1 MLSWLV
7 SLTPCGHPFSLAKRK
22 LRKIFGIRLMNLL
35 TSDSSIFNKVDEFIQ
50 QNVQILQNYE
60 VSYVLC

>member
-1 MLSWLV
+1 
-7 SLTPCGHPFSLAKRK
+7 
-22 LRKIFGIRLMNLL
+22 MNLL
-35 TSDSSIFNKVDEFIQ
+35 TSDSIIFNKVDEFIQ